1 LLGEGSTMTAEDWD
15 KYVNTGVVHLLAIS
29 GWHLVVLGMFLW
41 WILRLL
47 RVRQR
52 HGAWVV
58 ALLLFAYALLAGG
71 RPPALRA
78 AITVTAIAAGVVLRR
93 RVLPGNALVL
103 AWLAVLVLNPSDLF
117 NAGCQMSFVSVALL
131 SWGLRW
137 NMAPEVEPLD
147 RVVEESRPGWQR
159 GLRWLGRSVGNHY
172 ALGLVIWLALTPLTA
187 AHYHVVSPCG
197 VVLGPPLTILTSIA
211 LIAGFLQLAL
221 AAVWEPLAVPF
232 AWVVHYCLAGC
243 EEVVDLAARFPGSY
257 FHLGPVPEWWLWLF
271 YLALLLLLT
280 QPVLRIRWR
289 LAVPVGVAW
298 LCLGLVMASTRLPA
312 DEMRCTFLAVG
323 HGGCV
328 VLETPDDRTLLYDA
342 GAITG
347 PECTRR
353 QIAPFLWQRGIHRID
368 EVFLSH
374 ADLDHFNGLT
384 ELLER
389 FPVGQVT
396 CTPTFSEKNAEGVR
410 FTLAEL
416 ERRGIAVRIV
426 SAGDRLSSGDVTM
439 EVLHPPPSGP
449 EGNENARSLVLAI
462 RHAGRTILLT
472 GDLEGAG
479 SQRVLELP
487 AQPVDVLLAPHH
499 GSVKA
504 NPKALAEWCQPQVV
518 ISSQGPNDSTAANKS
533 YTPGGA
539 LYLTTA
545 AQGAVTVRTRR
556 GGMVVETFLTKE
568 RFVFRGV
575 ERGVRA
581 GKD

>member
-1 LLGEGSTMTAEDWD
+1 
-15 KYVNTGVVHLLAIS
+15 
-29 GWHLVVLGMFLW
+29 
-41 WILRLL
+41 
-47 RVRQR
+47 
-52 HGAWVV
+52 
-58 ALLLFAYALLAGG
+58 
-71 RPPALRA
+71 
-78 AITVTAIAAGVVLRR
+78 
-93 RVLPGNALVL
+93 
-103 AWLAVLVLNPSDLF
+103 
-117 NAGCQMSFVSVALL
+117 
-131 SWGLRW
+131 
-137 NMAPEVEPLD
+137 
-147 RVVEESRPGWQR
+147 
-159 GLRWLGRSVGNHY
+159 
-172 ALGLVIWLALTPLTA
+172 
-187 AHYHVVSPCG
+187 
-197 VVLGPPLTILTSIA
+197 
-211 LIAGFLQLAL
+211 
-221 AAVWEPLAVPF
+221 
-232 AWVVHYCLAGC
+232 
-243 EEVVDLAARFPGSY
+243 
-257 FHLGPVPEWWLWLF
+257 
-271 YLALLLLLT
+271 
-280 QPVLRIRWR
+280 
-289 LAVPVGVAW
+289 
-298 LCLGLVMASTRLPA
+298 
-312 DEMRCTFLAVG
+312 MRCTFLAVG